1 MTARVWTSS
10 RCEKGADICH
20 RVMTSLDDLLKVKR
34 MTSRPLVPVLV
45 YLGMVTAVVS
55 SLGAPLVPT
64 IARETHVSLATAQWS
79 LTVSLLM
86 GAVATPTL
94 GRLGDGR
101 HRRPAVLGTLTAVLL
116 GCVLAAVPG
125 PFWLLLLGR
134 GLMGV
139 GLGLI
144 PLTMAIA
151 RDHLDGEHRARVIG
165 LLSITAVAG
174 IGLGYPLTGI
184 IAEQWSFRAGFWFG
198 AGVVAVGLVLA
209 VAVMPGLDGRPSA
222 PLDGRGAVMLAVG
235 VAGLL
240 LAIGEAEVW
249 SSDLVLGLVA
259 ASIAVLAGW
268 TRHELR
274 TPYPLVDLRLVRD
287 RTVLTADLTGILAGV
302 GMYALM
308 SMIIRFA
315 QTPTSAGYG
324 FGSSIVVSG
333 LLLLPLSAMASAS
346 SRIAPLLAA
355 RFGQR
360 AVLPIGCSIFAASN
374 LLFAS
379 DRGSYLSVVAV
390 MALAGLG
397 IGCTFAALPGLIV
410 ASVPAYETGS
420 AMSFNQVLRYVGY
433 SIGSALSATVLAAHT
448 PSGQLLPTGS
458 GYTSVALLGVGILVM
473 TAVVSAVV
481 PGREQAPDI
490 ELVEESLLDAVPATV
505 DS

>member
-1 MTARVWTSS
+1 M
-10 RCEKGADICH
+10 
-20 RVMTSLDDLLKVKR
+20 
-34 MTSRPLVPVLV
+34 RPRLVPVLV
-45 YLGMVTAVVS
+45 YLAMVTSVVS

-64 IARETHVSLATAQWS
+64 IAHDTHVSLGTAQWS
-79 LTVSLLM
+79 LTISLLL

-94 GRLGDGR
+94 GRLGDGTR
-101 HRRPAVLGTLTAVLL
+101 RRPAVLGALTAVLA
-116 GCVLAAVPG
+116 GCVLAAIPG
-125 PFWLLLLGR
+125 PFWLLLVGR

-151 RDHLDGEHRARVIG
+151 RDNLEGERRTRIVG
-165 LLSITAVAG
+165 LLSIAAVAG

-198 AGVVAVGLVLA
+198 AAVVAVALLLALVT
-209 VAVMPGLDGRPSA
+209 VPDVTDRPAA
-222 PLDGRGAVMLAVG
+222 PLDVVGAVLLAIG
-235 VAGLL
+235 VAGVL

-249 SSDLVLGLVA
+249 SSALVVA
-259 ASIAVLAGW
+259 LIAGSALVLAGW
-268 TRHELR
+268 FRHELR

-287 RTVLTADLTGILAGV
+287 RTVLTADLTGVLAGV

-333 LLLLPLSAMASAS
+333 LLLLPLSVMSTAS
-346 SRIAPLLAA
+346 SRIAPLLGR

-360 AVLPIGCSIFAASN
+360 AVLPIGCGVFVLAN
-374 LLFAS
+374 LLFAFE
-379 DRGSYLSVVAV
+379 RGSYLSVVVV

-397 IGCTFAALPGLIV
+397 VGCTFAALPGLIV
-410 ASVPAYETGS
+410 ASVPAHETGS

-433 SIGSALSATVLAAHT
+433 STGSALSATVLEAHT
-448 PSGQLLPTGS
+448 PSGKLLPTAS
-458 GYTSVALLGVGILVM
+458 GYTTVALLGVAILLV
-473 TAVVSAVV
+473 TGVVSAVV
-481 PGREQAPDI
+481 PGRSAEAD
-490 ELVEESLLDAVPATV
+490 EDLVEESVVDGIPASV
-505 DS
+505 D

>member
-1 MTARVWTSS
+1 
-10 RCEKGADICH
+10 
-20 RVMTSLDDLLKVKR
+20 
-34 MTSRPLVPVLV
+34 
-45 YLGMVTAVVS
+45 MVASVVS

-64 IARETHVSLATAQWS
+64 IAHDTHVSLASAQWS
-79 LTVSLLM
+79 LTISLLM

-94 GRLGDGR
+94 GRLADGR
-101 HRRPAVLGTLTAVLL
+101 HRRATVLAALGTVVL

-151 RDHLDGEHRARVIG
+151 RDALDGEHRTRVVG

-174 IGLGYPLTGI
+174 IGLGYPLTGL
-184 IAEQWSFRAGFWFG
+184 IAEHLTFRAGFWFG
-198 AGVVAVGLVLA
+198 AAVTA
-209 VAVMPGLDGRPSA
+209 VALLLAWVTVPSVADRPSV
-222 PLDGRGAVMLAVG
+222 PLDWVGSLLLAVG

-240 LAIGEAEVW
+240 LALGQSEVW
-249 SSDLVLGLVA
+249 SSALIAAFVALSLVL
-259 ASIAVLAGW
+259 LAGW
-268 TRHELR
+268 FRHELR
-274 TPYPLVDLRLVRD
+274 TDHPLVDLRLVRD
-287 RTVLTADLTGILAGV
+287 RTVLTADLTGLLAGI

-315 QTPTSAGYG
+315 QTPRSTGYG

-333 LLLLPLSAMASAS
+333 LLLLPLSVMSMVS
-346 SRIAPLLAA
+346 SRIAPLLGH

-360 AVLPIGCSIFAASN
+360 AVLPIGCGTFVAAN
-374 LLFAS
+374 LLFAL
-379 DRGSYLSVVAV
+379 DRSSPWTVVVV

-410 ASVPAYETGS
+410 GNVPAHETGS

-433 SIGSALSATVLAAHT
+433 SMGSALSATVLEAHT
-448 PSGQLLPTGS
+448 PAGRRLPEAG
-458 GYTSVALLGVGILVM
+458 GYTTVALLGIAVLVVAGI
-473 TAVVSAVV
+473 VSTVV
-481 PGREQAPDI
+481 PGRESEPDP
-490 ELVEESLLDAVPATV
+490 ELVLATV
-505 DS
+505 D